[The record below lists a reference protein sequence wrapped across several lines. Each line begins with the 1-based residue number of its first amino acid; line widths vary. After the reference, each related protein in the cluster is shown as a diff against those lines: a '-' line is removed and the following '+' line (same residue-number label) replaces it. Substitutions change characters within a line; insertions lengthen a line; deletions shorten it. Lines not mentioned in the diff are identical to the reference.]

1 MAQSETHAVPLK
13 RLAVMTSGGDSPG
26 MNACIRAVVRYANH
40 FGIQTVGVV
49 RGYQGLVSGDF
60 LPLGPRD
67 VGDKLQEGG
76 TFLRT
81 ARLPEFREESMQRQ
95 AVEALKSAEVDALV
109 VIGGDGS
116 LTGAEALHRVG
127 FPVVGVPASIDN
139 DIVGTQA
146 TIGADTALNTILEAM
161 DRLRDTASSH
171 GRVLIVETMGRGSG
185 FLALMAGF
193 SGGAEVIHIP
203 ELKTSLADILG
214 AVERGWARGKAHV
227 IITVAEGAEY
237 SPHAISEYLA
247 SHHSEYECRITI
259 LGHVQRGGRPTHFD
273 RFLASRMGA
282 KAVGALMARERGVM
296 IALQSMHIVTV
307 PLAEVI
313 GQTKPAPTRDY
324 EMMKILAE

>member
-1 MAQSETHAVPLK
+1 MAQSRNHVSLQ

-40 FGIQTVGVV
+40 FGISTVGVV
-49 RGYQGLVSGDF
+49 RGYQGLIGGDF

-81 ARLPEFREESMQRQ
+81 ARLPQFREESVQRQ
-95 AVEALKSAEVDALV
+95 AIDALRAADIDALV

-116 LTGAEALHRVG
+116 LTGAEALHRLG

-139 DIVGTQA
+139 DIVCTQA
-146 TIGADTALNTILEAM
+146 TVGADTALNTILEAI

-185 FLALMAGF
+185 YLALMAGF

-203 ELKTSLADILG
+203 EIDSSLEDILA
-214 AVERGWARGKAHV
+214 AVERAWERGKAHV
-227 IITVAEGAEY
+227 IITVAEGAQY
-237 SPHAISEYLA
+237 SPNAISDYL
-247 SHHSEYECRITI
+247 SRRHSDYECRITI

-282 KAVGALMARERGVM
+282 KAVAALMNGERGVM

-307 PLAEVI
+307 PLSEVV
-313 GQTKPAPTRDY
+313 GRTKPAPTRDY